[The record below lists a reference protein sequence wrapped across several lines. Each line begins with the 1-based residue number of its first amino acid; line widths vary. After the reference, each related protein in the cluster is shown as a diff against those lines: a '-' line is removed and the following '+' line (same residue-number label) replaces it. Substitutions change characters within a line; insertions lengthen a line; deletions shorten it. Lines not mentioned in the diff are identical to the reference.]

1 MPAPGA
7 APAAT
12 TGGDGGDWIT
22 APLATRR
29 RAVPAPGAA
38 PVAAAATGSQH
49 AVNSG

>member
-1 MPAPGA
+1 VPAPGA

-12 TGGDGGDWIT
+12 TGGDGHYRIT

-38 PVAAAATGSQH
+38 PVVAAATGSQR
-49 AVNSG
+49 AVDSG